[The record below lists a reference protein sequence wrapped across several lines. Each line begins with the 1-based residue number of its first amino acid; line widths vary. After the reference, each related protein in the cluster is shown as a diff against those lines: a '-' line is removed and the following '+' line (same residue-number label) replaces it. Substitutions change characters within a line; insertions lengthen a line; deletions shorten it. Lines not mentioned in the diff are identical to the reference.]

1 MIRSSEV
8 KVTLSGFGRTT
19 TVLTF
24 DEKPTVAEAINKAGW
39 TLSSTEKP
47 AFNGEACE
55 MADLLEDGDTIQIV
69 GKKEGGRK

>member
-1 MIRSSEV
+1 MIRETSV

-39 TLSSTEKP
+39 TLSSSEKP
-47 AFNGEACE
+47 AYNGEECN
-55 MADLLEDGDTIQIV
+55 MSDILEDGDTVQVV
-69 GKKEGGRK
+69 GKKEGGNK